1 MSMRNKQEL
10 QKTIDIAKEFI
21 RRADYLIGDI
31 ESQES
36 NGDKHW
42 VYRTHVSSR
51 DTAAVR
57 RQSMELTRQLAILRR
72 R

>member
-1 MSMRNKQEL
+1 MSMKNKHEL

-21 RRADYLIGDI
+21 QRADDLIGDI
-31 ESQES
+31 ESQEN

-42 VYRTHVSSR
+42 IHKTFVSTR
-51 DTAAVR
+51 ETAAVR

-72 R
+72 A

>member
-1 MSMRNKQEL
+1 MSMRDKHEL
-10 QKTIDIAKEFI
+10 QKTIDIANEFI
-21 RRADYLIGDI
+21 DRARDLVADI
-31 ESQES
+31 EYEEAVSS
-36 NGDKHW
+36 GKR
-42 VYRTHVSSR
+42 YYIMVSSR

>member
-21 RRADYLIGDI
+21 DRARDLVADI
-31 ESQES
+31 EMQKATEDSDWHDRKWVS
-36 NGDKHW
+36 N
-42 VYRTHVSSR
+42 R
-51 DTAAVR
+51 DSAAVR